1 MDTGRTPAL
10 ARGPAVL
17 ALTARA
23 QRLGTVRFATE
34 LLALLLCA
42 LGTGYLLARHPR
54 VPDFMTPEA
63 DRPLRECVRRARRLL
78 HT

>member
-1 MDTGRTPAL
+1 M
-10 ARGPAVL
+10 
-17 ALTARA
+17 
-23 QRLGTVRFATE
+23 RFATE

-63 DRPLRECVRRARRLL
+63 DRPVRERLRRARRLL